1 MRSGGFRRAG
11 PEAVRGLAAGGEK
24 SGLSVPTHLS
34 LPLQSR
40 EGKVGSWLGYRLSF
54 PRLRSFTSFT
64 FLVLSQ
70 PGQKGP
76 SPYQSA
82 DKTLSSRVA

>member
-11 PEAVRGLAAGGEK
+11 PEAVRGLATGGEQ

-64 FLVLSQ
+64 FLFLFSHSLGRKA
-70 PGQKGP
+70 PP
-76 SPYQSA
+76 PTS
-82 DKTLSSRVA
+82 LLIRH

>member
-1 MRSGGFRRAG
+1 MRSGGFRSAG
-11 PEAVRGLAAGGEK
+11 PEAVRGLAEGGEQ

-40 EGKVGSWLGYRLSF
+40 GGKVGSWLGYLKF
-54 PRLRSFTSFT
+54 LHLLHLPL
-64 FLVLSQ
+64 LVLSE

-82 DKTLSSRVA
+82 DKTLSWRVA